1 MWWVRL
7 GIVLAGAWLVLLFG
21 PARAEAVPSV
31 TFKCTPAPANCS
43 GWFRSNVTVDWTVL
57 PSGAAVTG
65 CSDQTFTTDTP
76 GTTVYCS
83 AEDEGV
89 TVTVQRQISLD
100 KTPPVVTGGQP
111 SRDPDVD
118 GWYNRALGITFSG
131 SDQTSGIDFCTSTT
145 YGGPDSASASV
156 IGRCH
161 DKAGNQ
167 SGALGYGPLKYDQTA
182 PILTGATPERAP
194 NAGGWFNRPVRFDI
208 QAGDATSGIADCPP
222 VTYGGPDSAAASFT
236 GSCLDRAGNPA
247 SRIFSLKYDATAPQ
261 LSELKAT
268 GGNRSVALSWRAS
281 ADTESLEVTRTPG
294 VGTDA
299 PTAVFR
305 GLAGGFM
312 DGRVDNGV
320 RYSYDVRAYD
330 AAGNVAIQSAVGVP
344 VATGS
349 DAAPPGPIAK
359 TPERGGVRPGRAK
372 LLSPRS
378 GALVRPGHPPR
389 LEWMPVRG
397 ARYYNL
403 QLWRNGRKVLSTWPA
418 RSHFQLKKRWEFGG
432 RRWRFERGRY
442 RWLVW
447 PGFGARSKG
456 DYGRRI
462 GPSTFRVGRP
472 RSG

>member
-1 MWWVRL
+1 
-7 GIVLAGAWLVLLFG
+7 
-21 PARAEAVPSV
+21 EAVPSV

-43 GWFRSNVTVDWTVL
+43 GWFRANVTVDWTVL

-65 CSDQTFTTDTP
+65 CSDQTFTADTP
-76 GTTVYCS
+76 GATVYCS

-89 TVTVQRQISLD
+89 TVTVQRQISVD

-111 SRDPDVD
+111 SRGADVN
-118 GWYNRALGITFSG
+118 GWYNRAVGISFSG

-156 IGRCH
+156 TGRCY

-167 SGALGYGPLKYDQTA
+167 SSALGYGLRYDQTA
-182 PILTGATPERAP
+182 PVLTGATPERAP

-222 VTYGGPDSAAASFT
+222 VTYGGPDSAAASFS
-236 GSCLDRAGNPA
+236 GSCRDRAGNPA
-247 SRIFSLKYDATAPQ
+247 SRIFSLKYDATPPQ

-281 ADTESLEVTRTPG
+281 ADTESLEVLRAPG

-312 DGRVDNGV
+312 DARVDNGV
-320 RYSYDVRAYD
+320 RYSYEVRAYD
-330 AAGNVAIQSAVGVP
+330 AAGNAAIQSTVGVP

-349 DAAPPGPIAK
+349 DAAPPGPTAK
-359 TPERGGVRPGRAK
+359 TPEQGGVRPSRAK

-389 LEWMPVRG
+389 LEWMAVRG

-418 RSHFQLKKRWEFGG
+418 RPHFQLKKRWEFGG
-432 RRWRFERGRY
+432 RSWRFERGRY

-462 GPSTFRVGRP
+462 GPSTFRVGHS

>member
-1 MWWVRL
+1 MCWVRL

-21 PARAEAVPSV
+21 TARAEAVPSV

-43 GWFRSNVTVDWTVL
+43 GWFRANVTVDWTVL

-65 CSDQTFTTDTP
+65 CSDQTFTADTP
-76 GTTVYCS
+76 GATVYCS

-89 TVTVQRQISLD
+89 TVTVQRQISVD

-111 SRDPDVD
+111 SRGADVN
-118 GWYNRALGITFSG
+118 GWYNRAVGITFNG

-156 IGRCH
+156 TGRCH

-167 SGALGYGPLKYDQTA
+167 SGALGYGLRYDQTA
-182 PILTGATPERAP
+182 PVLTGATPDRAP
-194 NAGGWFNRPVRFDI
+194 NAGGWFNHPVRFDI

-222 VTYGGPDSAAASFT
+222 VTYGGPDSAAASFS
-236 GSCLDRAGNPA
+236 GSCRDRAGNPA
-247 SRIFSLKYDATAPQ
+247 SRIFSLKYDATPPQ

-281 ADTESLEVTRTPG
+281 ADTESLEVLRTPG

-320 RYSYDVRAYD
+320 RYSYEVRAYD
-330 AAGNVAIQSAVGVP
+330 AAGNRAVQTAIGVP

-349 DAAPPGPIAK
+349 DAAPPGPTAK
-359 TPERGGVRPGRAK
+359 TPEQRGVRPLRAK

-389 LEWMPVRG
+389 LEWMAVRG

-418 RSHFQLKKRWEFGG
+418 RPRFQLKKRWEFGG
-432 RRWRFERGRY
+432 RSWRFAPGRY

-462 GPSTFRVGRP
+462 GPSTFRVGHS